1 MNNNEQ
7 PRSGHVVV
15 GVDTHKHI
23 HVAAVLDT
31 IGGILATLTIPTDT
45 GGFQQ
50 LLDWAGSHGR
60 ILAFGVEGTGSYGA
74 TLASF
79 LRRTGHKVV
88 EAGRPDRRLR
98 RLNGKSDTLDAE
110 NAARAVLAGFA
121 TTTPKSADGES
132 EMIRQLKIAHDQAVE
147 QRAAAMVTMKAM
159 LVHAPDA
166 LRRETTGKTQIAL
179 ARHLAGLRTR
189 GLNGPEDALRH
200 ALRALAK
207 RWQYLDSEAKELT
220 KMIGD
225 LVRRAAPQ
233 LLEPLGIGVDTAAE
247 ILVVVGDNP
256 ERIKSEAALAKLAG
270 ISPVPTG
277 SGMTG
282 GRYRINHGGHRQLN
296 AAIYRTVIVRM
307 RFHQPT
313 IDYVA
318 RRTAEG
324 KTKREIIRCLKRYV
338 IREVYRLLRPTPR
351 PPLTAI

>member
-1 MNNNEQ
+1 MNSNEQ
-7 PRSGHVVV
+7 TRSGHVVV
-15 GVDTHKHI
+15 GVDTHKHV
-23 HVAAVLDT
+23 HVAAVMDT

-50 LLDWAGSHGR
+50 LSDWASSYGQV
-60 ILAFGVEGTGSYGA
+60 LAFGIEGTGSYGA

-79 LRRTGHKVV
+79 LRRRGHKVV

-98 RLNGKSDTLDAE
+98 RMNGKSDTLDAE

-121 TTTPKSADGES
+121 TATPKSADGEA
-132 EMIRQLKIAHDQAVE
+132 EMIRRLKIAHDQAVE
-147 QRAAAMVTMKAM
+147 QRTSAMITMKAM
-159 LVHAPDA
+159 LVHAPDT
-166 LRRETTGKTQIAL
+166 LRAETAGKTHRAL
-179 ARHLAGLRTR
+179 AHHLAGLRPR
-189 GLNGPEDALRH
+189 GLHDPEDALRY
-200 ALRALAK
+200 ALRTLAR
-207 RWQYLDSEAKELT
+207 RWQYLNSEAKELT
-220 KMIGD
+220 EMIGA

-233 LLEPLGIGVDTAAE
+233 LVESFGIGTDTAAE

-270 ISPVPTG
+270 IAPVPTG
-277 SGMTG
+277 SGMRS
-282 GRYRINHGGHRQLN
+282 GRHRINHGGHRRLN

-307 RFHQPT
+307 RFHRPT

-338 IREVYRLLRPTPR
+338 IREVWHLLRTAPR
-351 PPLTAI
+351 AALAGS